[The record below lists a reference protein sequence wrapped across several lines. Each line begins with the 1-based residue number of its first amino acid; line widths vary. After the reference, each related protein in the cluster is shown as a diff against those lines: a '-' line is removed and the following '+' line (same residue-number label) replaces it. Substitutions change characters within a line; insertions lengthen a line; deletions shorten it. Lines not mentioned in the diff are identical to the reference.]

1 MQEFRNPKFT
11 LRKFRKPKIT
21 LWKFRKGCEKF
32 ANQLCLAKTL
42 RNLKEVANS
51 VRNSKTH
58 FATLPI
64 PTVSMRN
71 TNGQGEIKRSL
82 KQAYLKTSKASIHFA
97 SPICSL
103 RNPAPP
109 CESAFS
115 LVDVL
120 WTSCGHPFEEVTSTS
135 QPISAMMRI
144 RGGHT
149 DPSVSR
155 EARPRASSP
164 QDSSKAPQVPPR
176 SSRLLRVGC
185 LLALLSADTRDGD
198 HWLLHPLSHQYT
210 TFHLR
215 EPRP

>member
-1 MQEFRNPKFT
+1 M
-11 LRKFRKPKIT
+11 RKNRAIHRACKNFATPNSP
-21 LWKFRKGCEKF
+21 CENF
-32 ANQLCLAKTL
+32 ANQFCLAKFEKPMQTHFTTQLCLAKTL
-42 RNLKEVANS
+42 QNLKEVANS

-58 FATLPI
+58 FATLQI

-71 TNGQGEIKRSL
+71 TNGQREIKRSL

-198 HWLLHPLSHQYT
+198 H
-210 TFHLR
+210 
-215 EPRP
+215 

>member
-1 MQEFRNPKFT
+1 MQKICKPNFT
-11 LRKFRKPKIT
+11 LRKIRKPNFTLRKI
-21 LWKFRKGCEKF
+21 RKGCEKICKPKTALRNPIRNLEGC
-32 ANQLCLAKTL
+32 ANPIHNPKVHFISLCEIPMVNAKTKGH
-42 RNLKEVANS
+42 LK
-51 VRNSKTH
+51 
-58 FATLPI
+58 
-64 PTVSMRN
+64 
-71 TNGQGEIKRSL
+71 
-82 KQAYLKTSKASIHFA
+82 AYLKTSKASIHFA

-198 HWLLHPLSHQYT
+198 H
-210 TFHLR
+210 
-215 EPRP
+215 